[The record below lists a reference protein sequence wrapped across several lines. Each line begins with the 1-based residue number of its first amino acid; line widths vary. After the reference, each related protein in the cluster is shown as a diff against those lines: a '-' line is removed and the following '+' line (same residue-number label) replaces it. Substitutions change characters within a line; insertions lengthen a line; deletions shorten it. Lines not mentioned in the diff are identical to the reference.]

1 MSQQHGPSRTLDI
14 FEEMTLI
21 QSLLNKP
28 DMYLEEL
35 KQERMQVT
43 GIEVSFSTVCR
54 TLKHLGFSRKG
65 LRYIA
70 VQRSDER
77 RIEFQEEI
85 AYFNANMLVWT
96 DECGS
101 DRRNEIR
108 KHGYN
113 LRGMTPVSYNFIT
126 RGKCF
131 SAILVLTTRGI
142 DVFVTDKTVNGDI
155 FLQFVEQRLV
165 PACATTV

>member
-1 MSQQHGPSRTLDI
+1 
-14 FEEMTLI
+14 
-21 QSLLNKP
+21 
-28 DMYLEEL
+28 
-35 KQERMQVT
+35 MQVI
-43 GIEVSFSTVCR
+43 GVDLNLSSLMYNVKR
-54 TLKHLGFSRKG
+54 LGFSRKKG
-65 LRYIA
+65 FDTQQCRK
-70 VQRSDER
+70 VRKDK
-77 RIEFQEEI
+77 FQEEI